1 MGRIVQQEDA
11 KNEAHHVQLVKFEKK
26 ASRLPDD
33 VTNLFSSIAS
43 KSERDRARVA
53 TTNEK
58 RESEARWK
66 SSGPRRSR
74 GVFTD
79 VVGPFDSQALS
90 RRKEKQHGRPGFRG
104 SETTRG
110 ASEEAR

>member
-1 MGRIVQQEDA
+1 MIKTFLSSRNKLLRCKSSMGRIVQQEDA

-58 RESEARWK
+58 RESEAR
-66 SSGPRRSR
+66 
-74 GVFTD
+74 
-79 VVGPFDSQALS
+79 
-90 RRKEKQHGRPGFRG
+90 
-104 SETTRG
+104 
-110 ASEEAR
+110 